1 MYCFKSKQNSLYLSS
16 ESVFISLSSFT
27 FQPVIG
33 KSAQL
38 FMAYLRIAF
47 ITGEFEFRFLRVTS
61 ASLLT
66 PIMKAQTWLS
76 VDSRNFKDSDF
87 KYPY

>member
-1 MYCFKSKQNSLYLSS
+1 
-16 ESVFISLSSFT
+16 
-27 FQPVIG
+27 
-33 KSAQL
+33 
-38 FMAYLRIAF
+38 MAYLRIAF

-66 PIMKAQTWLS
+66 PITKAQTWFS

-87 KYPY
+87 KYAY